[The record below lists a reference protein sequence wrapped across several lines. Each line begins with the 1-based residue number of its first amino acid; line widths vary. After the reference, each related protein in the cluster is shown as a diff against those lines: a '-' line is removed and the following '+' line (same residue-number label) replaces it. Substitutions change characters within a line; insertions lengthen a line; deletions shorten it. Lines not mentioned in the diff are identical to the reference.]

1 MPTREEVGARLK
13 ACRQRTGLSGEK
25 AAADLGISASALA
38 KYESGERTPR
48 DEVKIK
54 LADYYKQTVQAIF
67 FDIA

>member
-13 ACRQRTGLSGEK
+13 AYRQKVGMSAEK
-25 AAADLGISASALA
+25 VAVELGISASALS

-54 LADYYKQTVQAIF
+54 IADFYKQTVQAIF
-67 FDIA
+67 FDVA

>member
-25 AAADLGISASALA
+25 AAADLGISTSALL
-38 KYESGERTPR
+38 KYENGERTPR
-48 DEVKIK
+48 DEIKIRI
-54 LADYYKQTVQAIF
+54 AEYYKQSVQAIF